1 MTMNSAMIFGY
12 YTQIIGN
19 KRKIDNFDL
28 IKIKNAFASK
38 NNISRM
44 KRQYG
49 MQESICESYI

>member
-19 KRKIDNFDL
+19 KRKIDKFDF

-44 KRQYG
+44 ERQYA
-49 MQESICESYI
+49 MQENICESYI

>member
-1 MTMNSAMIFGY
+1 MTMTLAMIFGY

-19 KRKIDNFDL
+19 KRKIDKFDF

-44 KRQYG
+44 KRQYA
-49 MQESICESYI
+49 MQENICESYI